1 VPHAILLQTASKAG
15 TTGGTFADTLVAN
28 GLGNSLSIANFTN
41 GGARV
46 LYAWGI
52 DSDSVAELAWTNTRI
67 ESIHDQQYG
76 LRYNIASLYPGGA
89 GTVAAHMLIQPPYQI
104 PVYSGD
110 PQTLTVTTSA
120 SDDILVSFLL
130 EYDDLPGTQGRFA
143 SWAQISSMIST
154 RINLRVAPVASGTA
168 GAYGAA
174 RALNADDTR
183 LSGAR
188 YYAICGAT
196 MQTPVTTIALQANAW
211 GNNLIGFPAG
221 VSNLDQTMWFVNLSQ
236 QLNAPMIPIINGYDA
251 ANVFLYVADGEAS
264 TSPKVD
270 LVMYELTGN
279 PLP

>member
-1 VPHAILLQTASKAG
+1 MPHAILLQTASKANL
-15 TTGGTFADTLVAN
+15 TGGALADTLTAN
-28 GLGNSLSIANFTN
+28 GLGNSLSIANYFN

-52 DSDSVAELAWTNTRI
+52 DSDSVCELFWTNTRI
-67 ESIHDQQYG
+67 ESIHDQSLG
-76 LRYNIASLYPGGA
+76 LRYNIAALTPGGA
-89 GTVAAHMLIQPPYQI
+89 GTVGAHMLIQPPYEL
-104 PVYSGD
+104 PVYAGD
-110 PQTLTVTTSA
+110 PQTLTLTGTA
-120 SDDILVSFLL
+120 GDDVVVSFLL
-130 EYDDLPGTQGRFA
+130 EYDDLPGTKGRFA
-143 SWAQISSMIST
+143 SWAQIQNMIST
-154 RINLRVAPVASGTA
+154 RINLRVAPVASGTI

-196 MQTPVTTIALQANAW
+196 LQTQVTTIGIQAQAW

-221 VSNLDQTMWFVNLSQ
+221 VSNLDTTMWFVNLSRD
-236 QLNAPMIPIINGYDA
+236 LNQPLIPIINGFDA
-251 ANVFLYVADGEAS
+251 ANVFVYCADAEAS

-270 LVMYELTGN
+270 LVMYELSGN